1 MKKTFTPSPT
11 RTLPSKRLSIV
22 CERGLGWGAVLRL
35 FNCRVIKGVLSFRI
49 YFGIARLKSVITA
62 LATLNQVQG
71 DEKL

>member
-1 MKKTFTPSPT
+1 MLNLFQHRQIEVNKPKSRRRKRDF
-11 RTLPSKRLSIV
+11 RALATLKQVQGDKIV
-22 CERGLGWGAVLRL
+22 P
-35 FNCRVIKGVLSFRI
+35 SFRI